1 MDLARQLDPDERTRL
16 YALLR
21 SVNPHG
27 PFSESL
33 AQLHGFF
40 SSVVSGPLVQPS
52 EWLPIVL
59 GPDDDEHGWE
69 SMEQAKDGLNL
80 LMRFYNQVAI
90 EFQKPDGAFTEVFHA
105 FVTPKDVTAWCEGY
119 ILGILMREQEWR
131 EATNDP
137 AIRPSF
143 DPIVDLAKP
152 DVAGLDAVSDP
163 KTFRTMAARLPQC
176 AVDIRAWWLPRNL
189 GAMESRFSVQPNRRE
204 RRSKVRN
211 QATKPRE
218 RKRKPRR

>member
-90 EFQKPDGAFTEVFHA
+90 EFQRGPNTYTTAATLVR
-105 FVTPKDVTAWCEGY
+105 TPAGY
-119 ILGILMREQEWR
+119 
-131 EATNDP
+131 P
-137 AIRPSF
+137 
-143 DPIVDLAKP
+143 
-152 DVAGLDAVSDP
+152 
-163 KTFRTMAARLPQC
+163 
-176 AVDIRAWWLPRNL
+176 
-189 GAMESRFSVQPNRRE
+189 
-204 RRSKVRN
+204 
-211 QATKPRE
+211 
-218 RKRKPRR
+218 